1 MKYVKTGP
9 ALLAKEH
16 AHAITGKDGAASIVA
31 KDLLSI
37 NGAEFHT
44 QQQTQFTHH
53 RLELQEF
60 WSIRFTNL
68 T

>member
-16 AHAITGKDGAASIVA
+16 AHALTGKDAAASIVA

-37 NGAEFHT
+37 NGAEFHA
-44 QQQTQFTHH
+44 QQQTQFTQH

-60 WSIRFTNL
+60 
-68 T
+68 